1 MKKVVIELDDYHD
14 DILTI
19 TAIGRNHN
27 YQGLT
32 NATIVATAGFD
43 LNNGTNIRLDKEGHF
58 YQRKDG
64 E

>member
-1 MKKVVIELDDYHD
+1 MKKVVIELDDFHD

-19 TAIGRNHN
+19 TAIGRNHT

-43 LNNGTNIRLDKEGHF
+43 LKNGTNIRIDKDGKW